1 MEPSWRQRVVF
12 WGDSPTHKGGGV
24 DGFVAQF
31 ERYYDMKADVV
42 RRGYPFGYTTAWAR
56 SHADHVLQA
65 LPSELQRTLFILWFG
80 ASDMA
85 VLPGAA
91 GPGVPVS
98 AFEENID
105 AILRGIK
112 AHHPENDIVLVAP
125 IPVDIDRWR
134 QCRAA
139 KQCLDGEDFDF
150 ETYEQCCA
158 YTKRVTSIGFRR
170 GIPVLDLLMLGSD
183 WRKLLV
189 DGVHLHRRGHAL
201 MFEALRQLVEQ
212 HYTHWQPTRMLGDLP
227 SFDPLRGAPP
237 PVFILPASPD
247 IEDAEVT
254 GGGGRDL

>member
-1 MEPSWRQRVVF
+1 M
-12 WGDSPTHKGGGV
+12 GA
-24 DGFVAQF
+24 VARGSRSAGSS
-31 ERYYDMKADVV
+31 ERTSANAVYPLV
-42 RRGYPFGYTTAWAR
+42 RSLGHGRASRGR
-56 SHADHVLQA
+56 
-65 LPSELQRTLFILWFG
+65 G
-80 ASDMA
+80 A
-85 VLPGAA
+85 
-91 GPGVPVS
+91 
-98 AFEENID
+98 
-105 AILRGIK
+105 GIK